1 MKVKAIQMSELFEK
15 CDDIYTSVMIA
26 AQRAKQIIDKTV
38 IQIDENED
46 VDDSIQFAEENEIIV
61 DYVEKP
67 MVTALKEHLNG
78 ELEWRKSDSGDSESD
93 ES

>member
-1 MKVKAIQMSELFEK
+1 MKVKAIQMSELFDK

-26 AQRAKQIIDKTV
+26 AQRAKQIIDKSV

-46 VDDSIQFAEENEIIV
+46 VDDSIQFAEKEIVLDVV
-61 DYVEKP
+61 DKP
-67 MVTALKEHLNG
+67 MVVALEEHLNG
-78 ELEWRKSDSGDSESD
+78 ELEWRNSDKDDSELD

>member
-1 MKVKAIQMSELFEK
+1 MSELFEK

-26 AQRAKQIIDKTV
+26 AQRAKQIIDKSV

-46 VDDSIQFAEENEIIV
+46 VDDSIQFAEKEIIV
-61 DYVEKP
+61 DVVEKP
-67 MVTALKEHLNG
+67 MVVALEEYLNG
-78 ELEWRKSDSGDSESD
+78 ELEWRNSDKDDSELD

>member
-1 MKVKAIQMSELFEK
+1 MNVKAIQMSELFDK

-26 AQRAKQIIDKTV
+26 AQRAKQIIDKSA

-46 VDDSIQFAEENEIIV
+46 VDDSIQFAEKEIIIDV
-61 DYVEKP
+61 MKKP
-67 MVTALKEHLNG
+67 MIVALEEHLNG
-78 ELEWRKSDSGDSESD
+78 ELEWRNSDKDDSESD

>member
-1 MKVKAIQMSELFEK
+1 MSELFEK

-26 AQRAKQIIDKTV
+26 AQRAKQIIDKSV

-46 VDDSIQFAEENEIIV
+46 VDDSIQFVEKEIVV
-61 DYVEKP
+61 DDVDKP
-67 MVTALKEHLNG
+67 MVIALEEHLNG
-78 ELEWRKSDSGDSESD
+78 ELEWRNSDKDDSESD

>member
-1 MKVKAIQMSELFEK
+1 VKVKAIQMSELFNR

-26 AQRAKQIIDKTV
+26 ANRAKQIIDKNA

-46 VDDSIQFAEENEIIV
+46 VDDSIQFAEKEIIIDV
-61 DYVEKP
+61 VEKP
-67 MVTALKEHLNG
+67 MVVALEEHLNG
-78 ELEWRKSDSGDSESD
+78 ELEWRNSDKDDSESD

>member
-15 CDDIYTSVMIA
+15 CDDIYTSVMIT
-26 AQRAKQIIDKTV
+26 AQRTKQIIDNSA

-46 VDDSIQFAEENEIIV
+46 VDDSIQFAEKEIIIDV
-61 DYVEKP
+61 VEKP
-67 MVTALKEHLNG
+67 MVISLEEHLNG
-78 ELEWRKSDSGDSESD
+78 ELEWRNSDKDDSESD

>member
-1 MKVKAIQMSELFEK
+1 MKVKAIQMSELFDQ

-26 AQRAKQIIDKTV
+26 AQRAKQIIDKSA

-46 VDDSIQFAEENEIIV
+46 VDDSIQFAEKEIII
-61 DYVEKP
+61 DIVEKP
-67 MVTALKEHLNG
+67 MIVALEEHLNG
-78 ELEWRKSDSGDSESD
+78 ELEWRNSDKDDSESD